1 MRERLKI
8 WCGVFMVVVVPL
20 ETLFLMTSLMVCAEH
35 LCHRFGQMYTN
46 RNSTAQWGEIKRE
59 SKVWVFELSYA
70 LRALPL
76 SLPTDVAVEIRMS
89 PVKHQSDRPQPRAL
103 KLRGAGGE
111 GHDVL
116 RGVGDLWDGHRRR

>member
-20 ETLFLMTSLMVCAEH
+20 ETLFFITRLMVCAEQ
-35 LCHRFGQMYTN
+35 LCHRRGQTHTT

-70 LRALPL
+70 LRALPP
-76 SLPTDVAVEIRMS
+76 SLRDNSGQA
-89 PVKHQSDRPQPRAL
+89 QF
-103 KLRGAGGE
+103 
-111 GHDVL
+111 
-116 RGVGDLWDGHRRR
+116 